1 MPICFS
7 LVCFGM
13 QIPLEQA
20 KELALFQYARSFL
33 SAAVRLNLLG
43 PFRMH
48 DLLCSLGQWIS
59 SSSGILLS
67 RRSLDMEDE
76 PVQTFPLLEWVQ
88 GAHDQLYSKLF
99 NS

>member
-1 MPICFS
+1 
-7 LVCFGM
+7 M

-48 DLLCSLGQWIS
+48 DLFCSLGQWIY
-59 SSSGILLS
+59 SSSGIL
-67 RRSLDMEDE
+67 RHSLDMEDE